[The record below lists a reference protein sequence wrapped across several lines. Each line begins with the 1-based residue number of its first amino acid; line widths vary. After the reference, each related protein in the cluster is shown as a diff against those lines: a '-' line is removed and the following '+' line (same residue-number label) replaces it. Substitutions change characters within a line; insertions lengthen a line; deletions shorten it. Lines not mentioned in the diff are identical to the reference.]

1 MTAPMNFIAPKDESS
16 YIKVIGVGGGGVNAV
31 NHMCRQGIVGV
42 DFIVC
47 NTDGK
52 SLASSPVKTKI
63 QLGEGLGAG
72 GRPEVAKEYA
82 EEAKDRIKEE
92 LAGTRMLF
100 ITAGM
105 GGGTGTGASPVIAE
119 IAKEIETNDPH
130 MPEVL
135 VVAIV
140 TMPFRFEG
148 QARLD
153 QAQAGLEALRSKV
166 DSIIVID
173 NNKVFEGER
182 IKFTQC
188 FAKADAV
195 LLTAAKSVAEMITVN
210 SYMDVD
216 LRDVNSVMSKSGTA
230 IMGAGIASGE
240 NRAIEAIEEAMRSP
254 LLNDIDITDS
264 QKILLHITCSEEYEC
279 DNDEIEEITTKIT
292 TTCKNSPNLKM
303 GIGIDDTLGESL
315 RVILVATGFQA
326 KPTTPQPIN
335 VVDLNSIKGLGSRDF
350 RRLDEEKKSEQPAV
364 VTDFVQLPK
373 AETEVKPIEAVAPAA
388 APETRVVHQLE
399 TEAGPAKPA
408 VETIAKK
415 EDAPI
420 DDIFTV
426 TSREEIESA
435 KAQSQP
441 GTLFA
446 QPQPEPVMQA
456 PAPQPEPVNVRQEV
470 AAPAPAVV
478 ETIDEQQN
486 NATKDLVISRM
497 AGIKKLKEIMS
508 TPGGLNALENK
519 AAYERQGMKIQQ
531 APEAEQS
538 EMSRNIVDK
547 NGNIVPNAYVF
558 TNVD

>member
-1 MTAPMNFIAPKDESS
+1 MTPPMNFIAPKEESS

-47 NTDGK
+47 NTDSK
-52 SLASSPVKTKI
+52 SLSSSPVISKL

-72 GRPEVAKEYA
+72 GRPEVAMEYA
-82 EEAKDRIKEE
+82 QEAKDRIKEA

-148 QARLD
+148 KARLE
-153 QAQAGLEALRSKV
+153 QAQAGLEQLRSKV
-166 DSIIVID
+166 DSIIIID
-173 NNKVFEGER
+173 NNKVFVGER
-182 IKFTQC
+182 IKFSQC
-188 FAKADAV
+188 FAKADDV

-240 NRAIEAIEEAMRSP
+240 NRAIEAVEEAMRSP

-264 QKILLHITCSEEYEC
+264 QKILLHITCSQEYEA
-279 DNDEIEEITTKIT
+279 DNDEIEEITEKIT

-303 GIGIDDTLGESL
+303 GIGFDDSLGESL

-326 KPTTPQPIN
+326 KPTKPETSKVI
-335 VVDLNSIKGLGSRDF
+335 DWESIKGGSSKVF
-350 RRLDEEKKSEQPAV
+350 HRLDEQKTTAAPEPTPE
-364 VTDFVQLPK
+364 FVQHPK
-373 AETEVKPIEAVAPAA
+373 VEQQTITVQQPVSVAAESEK
-388 APETRVVHQLE
+388 ETRVVHFLDSEPVMEEPVAEVQ
-399 TEAGPAKPA
+399 AKPQQ
-408 VETIAKK
+408 ETA
-415 EDAPI
+415 I
-420 DDIFTV
+420 DPIFTV
-426 TSREEIESA
+426 TSKNESA
-435 KAQSQP
+435 PFQEQ
-441 GTLFA
+441 
-446 QPQPEPVMQA
+446 QQPEPVAVQQPQRQPEA
-456 PAPQPEPVNVRQEV
+456 VAPQAQQEFV
-470 AAPAPAVV
+470 APTPTVV
-478 ETIDEQQN
+478 ETPADMEQR
-486 NATKDLVISRM
+486 NATRELVFSRM
-497 AGIKKLKEIMS
+497 ANIKNLKEKYSTQAGFTEMEDVPSFARQGIQTSS
-508 TPGGLNALENK
+508 TPDAAESEANK
-519 AAYERQGMKIQQ
+519 TVVGKDGQL
-531 APEAEQS
+531 S
-538 EMSRNIVDK
+538 
-547 NGNIVPNAYVF
+547 PNSFVF
-558 TNVD
+558 TSVD

>member
-1 MTAPMNFIAPKDESS
+1 MNFIAPKEESS

-47 NTDGK
+47 NTDAK
-52 SLASSPVKTKI
+52 SLASSPVTSKL

-82 EEAKDRIKEE
+82 EESKDRIKEE

-153 QAQAGLEALRSKV
+153 QAQEGLEALRSKV

-173 NNKVFEGER
+173 NNKVFSNEK
-182 IKFTQC
+182 IKFSQC
-188 FAKADAV
+188 FAKADDV

-210 SYMDVD
+210 SYMNVD

-230 IMGAGIASGE
+230 IMGSGIASGE
-240 NRAIEAIEEAMRSP
+240 NRAIEAIDEAMQSP
-254 LLNDIDITDS
+254 LLNDIDISDS
-264 QKILLHITCSEEYEC
+264 QKILLHITCSVENEC
-279 DNDEIEEITTKIT
+279 DSDEIEEITKRIT

-303 GIGIDDTLGESL
+303 GIGFDDTLGESL
-315 RVILVATGFQA
+315 RVILVATGFQSKA
-326 KPTTPQPIN
+326 SNPEIIKL
-335 VVDLNSIKGLGSRDF
+335 VDLNSIKGKGSRDF
-350 RRLDEEKKSEQPAV
+350 HRLDEVKETEAPAV

-373 AETEVKPIEAVAPAA
+373 AEQTQDVNPIKPATPAP

-399 TEAGPAKPA
+399 TDMEPAKPA
-408 VETIAKK
+408 VEAVTKK
-415 EDAPI
+415 EETPI
-420 DDIFTV
+420 DTIFTV
-426 TSREEIESA
+426 TSREEMEA
-435 KAQSQP
+435 AHAQTQP
-441 GTLFA
+441 DTLFS
-446 QPQPEPVMQA
+446 QPQPVMQTS
-456 PAPQPEPVNVRQEV
+456 APQPEPVNVHQEV
-470 AAPAPAVV
+470 AAPAPVV
-478 ETIDEQQN
+478 ERNVDEQQN
-486 NATKDLVISRM
+486 NVTKDLVISRM

-508 TPGGLNALENK
+508 TPGGLNAVENK
-519 AAYERQGMKIQQ
+519 AAYERQGVKLSS
-531 APEAEQS
+531 AHEAEQS

-547 NGNIVPNAYVF
+547 DGNIMPNSYVF

>member
-1 MTAPMNFIAPKDESS
+1 MTAPMNFIAPKEESS

-47 NTDGK
+47 NTDAK
-52 SLASSPVKTKI
+52 SLASSPVTSKL

-119 IAKEIETNDPH
+119 IAKSIETNDPH

-148 QARLD
+148 KARLD
-153 QAQAGLEALRSKV
+153 QAQEGLEALRSKV

-173 NNKVFEGER
+173 NNKVFMGER
-182 IKFTQC
+182 IKFSQC
-188 FAKADAV
+188 FAKADDV

-210 SYMDVD
+210 SYMNVD

-230 IMGAGIASGE
+230 IMGSGIASGE
-240 NRAIEAIEEAMRSP
+240 NRAIEAIEEAMKSP

-264 QKILLHITCSEEYEC
+264 QKILLHITCSGEYEC
-279 DNDEIEEITTKIT
+279 DSDEIEEITEKIT

-303 GIGIDDTLGESL
+303 GIGIDDTLGENL
-315 RVILVATGFQA
+315 RVILVATGFQS
-326 KPTTPQPIN
+326 KPSKPEPIN

-350 RRLDEEKKSEQPAV
+350 RRLDEGKKAEPTTAV

-373 AETEVKPIEAVAPAA
+373 TNQPQEVKPLEAAAPAT
-388 APETRVVHQLE
+388 APETRVVHQLSTDME
-399 TEAGPAKPA
+399 PAKPA
-408 VETIAKK
+408 FEPVAKK
-415 EDAPI
+415 EEAPI
-420 DDIFTV
+420 DNLFTV
-426 TSREEIESA
+426 TSREEFESS
-435 KAQSQP
+435 K
-441 GTLFA
+441 A
-446 QPQPEPVMQA
+446 QPQQAPVMQA
-456 PAPQPEPVNVRQEV
+456 PAPQPEPVNVHQEV

-478 ETIDEQQN
+478 ETVDEQQN

-508 TPGGLNALENK
+508 TPGGLSAVENK
-519 AAYERQGMKIQQ
+519 AAYERQGVKLSS
-531 APEAEQS
+531 AHEAEQS
-538 EMSRNIVDK
+538 EVGRNIVDK
-547 NGNIVPNAYVF
+547 DGKIQPNSYVF

>member
-1 MTAPMNFIAPKDESS
+1 MTMDFIAPKEESS

-47 NTDGK
+47 NTDSK
-52 SLASSPVKTKI
+52 SLSSSPVNTKL

-82 EEAKDRIKEE
+82 EEAKDRIKDA
-92 LAGTRMLF
+92 LTGARMLF

-148 QARLD
+148 KARLD
-153 QAQAGLEALRSKV
+153 QAQEGLEALRSKV

-173 NNKVFEGER
+173 NNKVFVGER
-182 IKFTQC
+182 IKFSQC
-188 FAKADAV
+188 FAKADDV

-210 SYMDVD
+210 SYMNVD
-216 LRDVNSVMSKSGTA
+216 LRDVNSVMAKSGTA
-230 IMGAGIASGE
+230 IMGSGTAIGE
-240 NRAIEAIEEAMRSP
+240 NRAIEAIEEAMKSP

-350 RRLDEEKKSEQPAV
+350 RRLDEEKKAEPTTAV

-373 AETEVKPIEAVAPAA
+373 TNQPQEVKPFEAA

-408 VETIAKK
+408 FEPVAKK
-415 EDAPI
+415 EEAPI
-420 DDIFTV
+420 DNLFTV
-426 TSREEIESA
+426 TSREEFESS
-435 KAQSQP
+435 K
-441 GTLFA
+441 A
-446 QPQPEPVMQA
+446 QPQQAPVMQA
-456 PAPQPEPVNVRQEV
+456 PAPQPEPVNVHQEV
-470 AAPAPAVV
+470 PAPAPAVV
-478 ETIDEQQN
+478 ETVDEQQN

-508 TPGGLNALENK
+508 TPGGLSAVENK
-519 AAYERQGMKIQQ
+519 AAYERQGVKLSS
-531 APEAEQS
+531 AHEAEQS
-538 EMSRNIVDK
+538 EVGRNIVDK
-547 NGNIVPNAYVF
+547 DGKIQPNSYVF